1 MRLLSPIFAVFVLFV
16 FSVEI
21 GDAHRRYRPHKRW
34 GDTSVYGDG
43 FGFRIDDDYDDD
55 DGDIGDHDDHDD
67 QDEHVKD
74 YEEEAHTTFEN
85 EEHGDEQAEEAGE
98 DDEYE
103 D

>member
-1 MRLLSPIFAVFVLFV
+1 MRLLSTIFGVLVLFV
-16 FSVEI
+16 FSAEI
-21 GDAHRRYRPHKRW
+21 GNAHRGYRPHKKW
-34 GDTSVYGDG
+34 GDTAVYGDG
-43 FGFRIDDDYDDD
+43 FGFKIDDDYDDGD
-55 DGDIGDHDDHDD
+55 DGDHDDQDD

-74 YEEEAHTTFEN
+74 YEEEAHTSIED